1 MTTDISWAQVA
12 TELKYEYFDRAIPH
26 FLQQDPQSA
35 VEKIRDQGL
44 RRFLRVCWDAIEMR
58 AGLTDELEEYPFTVV
73 QGADSHPNGP
83 WMVHFVEPKQP
94 VELFAAVIVPEPN
107 RNRYLTLE
115 FFDKRNRSKG
125 IVCEWADGQ
134 HINYGPES
142 GVGIEGFEDYL
153 VSIQAI
159 SGDVSSV
166 ESDGED
172 RK

>member
-125 IVCEWADGQ
+125 TAPKGSFAS
-134 HINYGPES
+134 GPTGS
-142 GVGIEGFEDYL
+142 TL
-153 VSIQAI
+153 TMALSQALALRALRI
-159 SGDVSSV
+159 T
-166 ESDGED
+166 
-172 RK
+172 